1 MTSENYQ
8 TISVLMDIPGTYKFK
23 AKQRVDQ
30 GKKRALQPKETI
42 AFSLII
48 TVGIGFSLLFIFFII
63 FLLPKFVRKCIEWK
77 RAKDEKKQKN
87 EEEYDADFEPVDAG
101 EGEAII
107 DDYGKEA

>member
-1 MTSENYQ
+1 M
-8 TISVLMDIPGTYKFK
+8 
-23 AKQRVDQ
+23 
-30 GKKRALQPKETI
+30 KKKLVPKETI

-77 RAKDEKKQKN
+77 RAKDEKKQKID
-87 EEEYDADFEPVDAG
+87 EEFDADFEPVIEG

-107 DDYGKEA
+107 LDEYGKEA